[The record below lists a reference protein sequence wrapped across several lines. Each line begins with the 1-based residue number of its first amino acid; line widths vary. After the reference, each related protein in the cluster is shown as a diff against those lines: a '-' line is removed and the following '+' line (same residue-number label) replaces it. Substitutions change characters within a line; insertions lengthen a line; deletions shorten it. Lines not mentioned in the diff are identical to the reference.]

1 MVIFV
6 NTTDKIKIT
15 VFLISSLEHPS
26 YHSINVY
33 TLGGKKSDCIKRLK
47 YVCEIKG
54 LEKDAYIF
62 TVKRLRGLKD
72 KLMFEW

>member
-1 MVIFV
+1 M
-6 NTTDKIKIT
+6 
-15 VFLISSLEHPS
+15 EHPS

-33 TLGGKKSDCIKRLK
+33 TLWEKKSDCIKRLK
-47 YVCEIKG
+47 YVCEITG

-62 TVKRLRGLKD
+62 IFKRLRGLKD